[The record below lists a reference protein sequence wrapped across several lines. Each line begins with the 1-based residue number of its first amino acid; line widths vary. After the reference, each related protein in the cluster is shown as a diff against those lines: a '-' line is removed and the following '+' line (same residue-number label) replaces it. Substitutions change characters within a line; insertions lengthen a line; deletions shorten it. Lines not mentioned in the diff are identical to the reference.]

1 MAVLID
7 PARWPA
13 HGTVFSHLVSDASLA
28 ELHAFAEAARIP
40 RRAFDGDHYDVPVER
55 YAELV
60 ALGAH
65 EVEGAELVRRLVA
78 SGLRIP
84 AAQRPGKLDKI
95 LIQRF
100 NRLLPGHSPLERDPV
115 VADLLARWSEPH
127 RHYHDRSHLLAVL
140 KGIDLLVRHGE
151 DCGRWTRSVKL
162 AAWFHDAVYLGDPE
176 RPAGQDE
183 EDSAV
188 LAETT
193 LSDLGLPDPEIE
205 QTARL
210 VRMTATHDPDP
221 EDRPGAVLSDA
232 DLEVLGR
239 GHGDYA
245 RYLAAVRR
253 DYAHVPDGDFARG
266 RAAVVRS
273 LLEQQPLYRTAT
285 GARLW
290 EGTARRNLSAELHPT
305 SRHWHRPGL

>member
-1 MAVLID
+1 MTVLID

-13 HGTVFSHLVSDASLA
+13 HGTVFSHLVSDSSLE
-28 ELHAFAEAARIP
+28 ELHAFAEAAGVP

-55 YAELV
+55 YATLV
-60 ALGAH
+60 ALGAE
-65 EVEGAELVRRLVA
+65 EVTGAELVRRLVA

-84 AAQRPGKLDKI
+84 ATQRPGRLDKV
-95 LIQRF
+95 LTQRF
-100 NRLLPGHSPLERDPV
+100 NRLFPGTSPLEREPV
-115 VADLLARWSEPH
+115 VTELLARWSEPH
-127 RHYHDRSHLLAVL
+127 RNYHDRTHLLAVL
-140 KGIDLLVRHGE
+140 KAVDLLDRHGE

-162 AAWFHDAVYLGDPE
+162 AAWFHDAVYLADPT

-193 LSDLGLPDPEIE
+193 LSELGVPDPEIE

-210 VRMTATHDPDP
+210 VRMTTSHDPDP
-221 EDRPGAVLSDA
+221 EDRPAAVFSDA

-239 GHGDYA
+239 GRGDYA
-245 RYLAAVRR
+245 RYLTAVRE
-253 DYAHVPDGDFARG
+253 DFAHVPDADFATG
-266 RAAVVRS
+266 RAAVVQS
-273 LLEQQPLYRTAT
+273 LLEQRPLYRTAT

-290 EGTARRNLSAELHPT
+290 ERAARRNLSAELHPT
-305 SRHWHRPGL
+305 SRHWTR

>member
-1 MAVLID
+1 MTVLID

-13 HGTVFSHLVSDASLA
+13 HGTVFSHLVSDHSLE
-28 ELHAFAEAARIP
+28 ELHAFAEAASIS

-60 ALGAH
+60 AR
-65 EVEGAELVRRLVA
+65 GAEEVSGADLVRRLVS

-84 AAQRPGKLDKI
+84 AAQRAGKLDKI
-95 LIQRF
+95 LTQRF
-100 NRLLPGHSPLERDPV
+100 NRLFPGASPLEREPV

-140 KGIDLLVRHGE
+140 RAIDVLVRHGE

-162 AAWFHDAVYLGDPE
+162 AAWFHDAVYRGDPAL
-176 RPAGQDE
+176 PAGQDE

-188 LAETT
+188 LAEQT
-193 LSDLGLPDPEIE
+193 LSELGLPDPEIE
-205 QTARL
+205 ETARL

-221 EDRPGAVLSDA
+221 GDRTGAVFSDA

-239 GHGDYA
+239 SRGDYA
-245 RYLAAVRR
+245 RYLSAVRQ
-253 DYAHVPDGDFARG
+253 DFAHVPDADFASG
-266 RAAVVRS
+266 RAGVVQS
-273 LLEQQPLYRTAT
+273 LLALDPLYRTTT
-285 GARLW
+285 GERLW
-290 EGTARRNLSAELHPT
+290 ERHARRNLSAELHPT
-305 SRHWHRPGL
+305 SRHWTR

>member
-1 MAVLID
+1 MTVLID

-13 HGTVFSHLVSDASLA
+13 HGTVFSHLVSDCSLE
-28 ELHAFAEAARIP
+28 ELHGFAEAAGISP
-40 RRAFDGDHYDVPVER
+40 RAFDGDHYDVPVER
-55 YAELV
+55 YRELV
-60 ALGAH
+60 ALGAE
-65 EVEGAELVRRLVA
+65 EVSGAELVRRLVA

-95 LIQRF
+95 LTQRF
-100 NRLLPGHSPLERDPV
+100 NRLFPGTSPLEREPV
-115 VADLLARWSEPH
+115 VADLLTRWSEPH

-162 AAWFHDAVYLGDPE
+162 AAWFHDAVYRGDPQ

-188 LAETT
+188 LAERT
-193 LSDLGLPDPEIE
+193 LDDLGLPDAEIAE
-205 QTARL
+205 TTRL
-210 VRMTATHDPDP
+210 VRMTVTHAPDP
-221 EDRPGAVLSDA
+221 EDRAAAVLSDA

-239 GHGDYA
+239 GRGDYA
-245 RYLAAVRR
+245 RYLAAVR
-253 DYAHVPDGDFARG
+253 DDFAHVPDADFAAG
-266 RAAVVRS
+266 RAAVVQS
-273 LLEQQPLYRTAT
+273 LLETRPLYRTAT

-290 EGTARRNLSAELHPT
+290 ERAARRNLSTELHPA
-305 SRHWHRPGL
+305 SHHWTR